1 NASKAGGL
9 TETQKLQ
16 RKIKQFYK
24 GTGFSEDITYA
35 LVYERATGK
44 FMSTEQEQDIIPI
57 ALSMSMSEDHKYL
70 RQSLISALL
79 NRLAYNTARKQTG
92 IAVFE
97 TGSVLLTK
105 EKQLTEQP
113 HEQLRLTGAATGNWI
128 SHPWQGENKEVDFF
142 VIKGVLEELFRYLN
156 KQVSFEQA
164 VLPDM
169 HPGRCATIN

>member
-1 NASKAGGL
+1 
-9 TETQKLQ
+9 
-16 RKIKQFYK
+16 
-24 GTGFSEDITYA
+24 
-35 LVYERATGK
+35 
-44 FMSTEQEQDIIPI
+44 
-57 ALSMSMSEDHKYL
+57 
-70 RQSLISALL
+70 
-79 NRLAYNTARKQTG
+79 
-92 IAVFE
+92 
-97 TGSVLLTK
+97 

-169 HPGRCATIN
+169 HPGRCAPIHIEGNTIGFVGQVHPSYAESIHLKTTYIYDLNLESLIQVSSTEGENQQIAKYPASIRDTAVVMDESVLAGNIKK